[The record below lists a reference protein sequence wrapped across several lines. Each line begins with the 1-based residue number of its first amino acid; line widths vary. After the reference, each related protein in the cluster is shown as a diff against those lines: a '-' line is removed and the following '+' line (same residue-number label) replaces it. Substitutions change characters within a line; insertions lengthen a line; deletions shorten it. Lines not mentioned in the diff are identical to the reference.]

1 MYVIDVRAVDGDSG
15 IEDRVSF
22 LWEEGR
28 LSREHEDGHVSSAG
42 FSSSLGGA
50 LDKALFA
57 CCLVGL
63 RVTEVTIHRE
73 ETEAV
78 LNG

>member
-1 MYVIDVRAVDGDSG
+1 MYVIDVSAVDRDRG
-15 IEDRVSF
+15 IEERVSF
-22 LWEEGR
+22 LWEGGR

-42 FSSSLGGA
+42 FSSSLGMA
-50 LDKALFA
+50 LDKALAA
-57 CCLVGL
+57 CHLVGL

>member
-1 MYVIDVRAVDGDSG
+1 MYVIDVSAVDGDSG
-15 IEDRVSF
+15 TEERVSF

-42 FSSSLGGA
+42 FSRSLGGA
-50 LDKALFA
+50 LDKALTA
-57 CCLVGL
+57 CYLVGL
-63 RVTEVTIHRE
+63 MVTGVNIHRE
-73 ETEAV
+73 ESEVA

>member
-1 MYVIDVRAVDGDSG
+1 MYVIDVSAVDGDSG
-15 IEDRVSF
+15 TEERVSF

-42 FSSSLGGA
+42 FSSSLGRA
-50 LDKALFA
+50 LDKALAA
-57 CCLVGL
+57 CYLVGL
-63 RVTEVTIHRE
+63 MVTDVTIHRE
-73 ETEAV
+73 ESEVA